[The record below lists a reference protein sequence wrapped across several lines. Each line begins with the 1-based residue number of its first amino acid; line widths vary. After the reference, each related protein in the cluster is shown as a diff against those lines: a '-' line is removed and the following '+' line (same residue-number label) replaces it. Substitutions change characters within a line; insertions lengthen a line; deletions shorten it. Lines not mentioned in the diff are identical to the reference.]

1 MQQITRRAALTLAT
15 TGLASVAV
23 QAHGA
28 QAYGT
33 PWRIYGDRDLT
44 PEIFPTSHG
53 TASAHHNMHGVFHVG
68 VLPIGPSSIAIGTPF
83 ALRMVSTADGF
94 AGLYVLS
101 ASGRTQAWFENV
113 RFHAGKSIV
122 YPQRGVIVRAT
133 PPAGDETVIL
143 TVSRDRMEGFSGAFE
158 SAIPLDLQYTHE
170 GLRAAI
176 QQKFNE
182 LRRERWAF
190 AEIQIRVHD

>member
-1 MQQITRRAALTLAT
+1 MEQVTRRASLTLLSI
-15 TGLASVAV
+15 GLATA
-23 QAHGA
+23 GA
-28 QAYGT
+28 QAQGIAR
-33 PWRIYGDRDLT
+33 RIDGDRDLT
-44 PEIFPTSHG
+44 PEV
-53 TASAHHNMHGVFHVG
+53 SAPGPSTPHRADRGLFHVSFMPG
-68 VLPIGPSSIAIGTPF
+68 GPSSISIGTPV

-113 RFHAGKSIV
+113 PLRAGKPIV

-133 PPAGDETVIL
+133 PPAGDETVIFV
-143 TVSRDRMEGFSGAFE
+143 VSRHRLAGFAAAGE
-158 SAIPLDLQYTHE
+158 NTTPLDLQYTHA

-176 QQKFNE
+176 QQKFGK